1 MMPRVSTIIC
11 RALLGATSFSAG
23 LTLFDI
29 GPAVAWTSGTGPHG
43 GAVAVGPRGAAAV
56 GPQGGAAAVG
66 RGGRAAAVGPYGGA
80 AVAGPRGAAAAGPYG
95 GGAAVAGRPGYPAY
109 RPPVAA
115 VPAVPVYP
123 GYARPVAPVGGAVAA
138 GVVAGATAGAVAR
151 ATTPPPVVAVPAPS
165 ATMVVAPPPP
175 GSPLA
180 IGTTLAV
187 LPSGCTTQQAGS
199 VTYYRCG
206 PAWLRPFMEGPNVAY
221 LVVPAP

>member
-1 MMPRVSTIIC
+1 M
-11 RALLGATSFSAG
+11 
-23 LTLFDI
+23 
-29 GPAVAWTSGTGPHG
+29 
-43 GAVAVGPRGAAAV
+43 
-56 GPQGGAAAVG
+56 
-66 RGGRAAAVGPYGGA
+66 GPYGGA
-80 AVAGPRGAAAAGPYG
+80 AAAGPRGAAAAGPY

-138 GVVAGATAGAVAR
+138 GAVAGATAGAVAR
-151 ATTPPPVVAVPAPS
+151 ATTPPPVVAAPAPP
-165 ATMVVAPPPP
+165 ATAVVVTAPPP
-175 GSPLA
+175 GDALA

-187 LPSGCTTQQAGS
+187 LPAGCTTQQARS

-206 PAWLRPFMEGPNVAY
+206 PAWLRPYMEGPNVVY